1 MDYFVFGLLLAAAG
15 VVALVLLV
23 LVYRVLKA
31 AHTRP
36 HGGAGHSHGAEGHPV
51 RPADR
56 MVLRLVTKSLV
67 TSLRLGI
74 QFGPMMMLTLPGRK
88 SGIPRTN
95 PVDLW
100 VGDGRRFLVATHT
113 ENAAWVHN
121 LRAAGEG
128 VLWLG
133 RKRWAFTAVE
143 LSLDEAAQVI
153 KNVLGPRMQRPI
165 AGFVLRQTVGVPPN
179 STSEECLAAARVHPV
194 FEVELTRIPRRRPVA
209 QTRSTEPN
217 PGRNRNH
224 ITPVE
229 ETK

>member
-1 MDYFVFGLLLAAAG
+1 MYYFVFGLLLAAGAI
-15 VVALVLLV
+15 VASVLLV

-51 RPADR
+51 RPVDR
-56 MVLRLVTKSLV
+56 MVLRLVTRFLV

-100 VGDGRRFLVATHT
+100 VGDDRRFLVATHT

-121 LRAAGEG
+121 LRAAREG
-128 VLWLG
+128 ILWLG
-133 RKRWAFTAVE
+133 RKRWAFTADE
-143 LSLDEAAQVI
+143 LSLDDGAEVI
-153 KNVLGPRMQRPI
+153 ENVLGPRMRRPI

-179 STSEECLAAARVHPV
+179 SSPEEYLAAARAHPV
-194 FEVELTRIPRRRPVA
+194 FEVKLTRVPRQKPVA
-209 QTRSTEPN
+209 QTRSAEPS
-217 PGRNRNH
+217 P
-224 ITPVE
+224 
-229 ETK
+229 